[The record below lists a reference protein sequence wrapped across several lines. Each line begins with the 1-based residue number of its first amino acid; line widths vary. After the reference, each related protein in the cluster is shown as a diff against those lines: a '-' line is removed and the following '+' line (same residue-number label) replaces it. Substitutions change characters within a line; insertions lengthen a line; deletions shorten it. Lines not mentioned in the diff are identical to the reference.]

1 MNGEKAERCLKI
13 GLCGAVL
20 TLIGFLGICLEFPA
34 LMTVWSLIRET
45 FDVPMPGE

>member
-1 MNGEKAERCLKI
+1 MV
-13 GLCGAVL
+13 GLGTIINSAAIIL
-20 TLIGFLGICLEFPA
+20 GGLIGFLGICLEFPA